1 MAVVLV
7 VAACSSSD
15 GEASC
20 GEIADEAIAVI
31 QDFVDEVSA
40 LSVDE
45 IFSAGENVP
54 GIDDFEARGET
65 LQQEAN
71 DAGCSDEEM
80 QRLLNARVG
89 SLESDSEFG
98 QLIFD
103 GIQQEGFFGE

>member
-1 MAVVLV
+1 MAVALV
-7 VAACSSSD
+7 VAACSSAD
-15 GEASC
+15 DEANC
-20 GEIADEAIAVI
+20 AEIADEAIAVI

-45 IFSAGENVP
+45 LFSAGESVP
-54 GIDDFEARGET
+54 GIEDFEARGEA

-80 QRLLNARVG
+80 QRLLNQRTDN
-89 SLESDSEFG
+89 LESESEFG
-98 QLIFD
+98 QLIID